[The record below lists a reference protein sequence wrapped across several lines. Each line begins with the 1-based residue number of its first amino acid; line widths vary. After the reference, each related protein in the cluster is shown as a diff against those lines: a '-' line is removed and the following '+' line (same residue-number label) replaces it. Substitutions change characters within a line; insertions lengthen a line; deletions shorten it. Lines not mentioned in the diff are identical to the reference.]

1 MTAVAEAPAPRRS
14 RGFRINPR
22 LTWGALA
29 LVVFGLIWE
38 LAFRAGLLNPQF
50 IAPPSAALAAG
61 WDLFSSG
68 KIWPHAWT
76 SVVEFF
82 WGSLFGIV
90 IGIPLGFVMA
100 QWRTVDSA
108 VSPTVWGLYSVP
120 RTAFVPLLL
129 VWFGIGLASKGAF
142 VFLGMV
148 FPMIANT
155 YLGVRE
161 TDPYAIRS
169 ARSFSASRWETMR
182 YVIFPS
188 AFPYIIDGLRLGA
201 GRGIVGVII
210 AELYVSSGGLGYL
223 LRLAGLGFQTAQ
235 LIFLTLFVAAFGI
248 VVSQFLIWLDH
259 KIAGWRV
266 AGRAVE

>member
-1 MTAVAEAPAPRRS
+1 LTEASLDVPRR
-14 RGFRINPR
+14 RRAFRVSPR
-22 LTWGALA
+22 VTWGAAA
-29 LVVFGLIWE
+29 LIVFAIVWE
-38 LAFRAGLLNPQF
+38 LAFWAGLLNPRF
-50 IAPPSAALAAG
+50 VAPPSAAASAG
-61 WDLFSSG
+61 WELVSSG
-68 KIWPHAWT
+68 ELWPHAWT
-76 SVVEFF
+76 SVIEFF
-82 WGSLFGIV
+82 WGSVFGIV
-90 IGIPLGFVMA
+90 IGVLLGFAMA

-108 VSPTVWGLYSVP
+108 LSPTVWAIYSVP

-129 VWFGIGLASKGAF
+129 VWFGIGLASKSAF

-169 ARSFSASRWETMR
+169 AQSFGASRLETMR
-182 YVIFPS
+182 KVIFPS
-188 AFPYIIDGLRLGA
+188 AFPYLIDGLRLGA

-210 AELYVSSGGLGYL
+210 AELYVSTSGVGYL

-235 LIFLTLFVAAFGI
+235 LIFLTVLVAAFGI

-259 KIAGWRV
+259 KIAGWRQ
-266 AGRAVE
+266 AGTATS

>member
-1 MTAVAEAPAPRRS
+1 VTAAAARPRRS
-14 RGFRINPR
+14 RPFHVSPR
-22 LTWGALA
+22 LTWGAGA
-29 LVVFGLIWE
+29 LLVFAIIWE

-50 IAPPSAALAAG
+50 MAPPSAALSAG
-61 WDLFSSG
+61 WEMFSSG

-76 SVVEFF
+76 SLVEFF

-100 QWRTVDSA
+100 QWRSVDSA
-108 VSPTVWGLYSVP
+108 LSPTVWGLYSVP

-161 TDPYAIRS
+161 TDPYTLRS
-169 ARSFSASRWETMR
+169 ARSFSASRSETLR
-182 YVIFPS
+182 KVIFPS
-188 AFPYIIDGLRLGA
+188 AFPYLIDGLRLGA

-210 AELYVSSGGLGYL
+210 AELYVSSGGLGYM

-235 LIFLTLFVAAFGI
+235 LIFLTILVAAFGI

-259 KIAGWRV
+259 KIAGWRQ
-266 AGRAVE
+266 AGSATE